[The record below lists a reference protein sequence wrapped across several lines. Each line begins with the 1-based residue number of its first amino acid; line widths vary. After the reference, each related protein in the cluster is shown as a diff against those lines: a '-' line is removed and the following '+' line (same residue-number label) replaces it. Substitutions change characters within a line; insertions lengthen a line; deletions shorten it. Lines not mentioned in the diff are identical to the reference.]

1 MSYAGIGW
9 VVWAHEENLP
19 KELIFE
25 LHCKLTI
32 ARQKDLILT
41 DLFKDLGST
50 ELSFNLNFS
59 RPAHPVLGSY
69 FNLCIYAAFMF

>member
-32 ARQKDLILT
+32 ARQKDLIL
-41 DLFKDLGST
+41 
-50 ELSFNLNFS
+50 
-59 RPAHPVLGSY
+59 
-69 FNLCIYAAFMF
+69 IYLLKTWALPNCRSI